1 MNLHLLHIIKLA
13 GFKEVIFGNRI
24 IADSL
29 RPIVLQGILHNIR
42 GVKMNYLWGI
52 FGIIVVLGIAFL
64 LSSNKKAINLRT
76 VAGGLAI
83 QLIFAFLVLKWETG
97 KNALNWLTMKINDI
111 INYANQGINFLFG
124 GLFTEE
130 SGITFVFALQVLPVV
145 IFFSSLI
152 SVLYYLRVMQFVIKI
167 LGGALSWLLGTRKAE
182 SMSAAANIF
191 VGQTEAPL
199 VVRPY
204 IANMTR
210 SELFAV
216 MTGGLASVAGSVLIG
231 YSLLGVPLE
240 YLLAASFMAA
250 PAGLILAKIML
261 PETEEKEEPKEF
273 DMEVDRDSANV
284 IDAAAKGAS
293 VGLELALNIGAML
306 LAFIALVALING
318 LLGWV
323 GGLFGFGGLT
333 LETILGYIFSPLA
346 FAIGVPWE
354 EALQAGNFIGQKLI
368 LNEFVAYSSFAP
380 EIPNLSDK
388 TVAIISFALCGF
400 ANISSL
406 GILLGGLG
414 GLAPNRR
421 PDIAR
426 LGLKA
431 VAAGALASMLS
442 AAIAGMLF

>member
-1 MNLHLLHIIKLA
+1 MN
-13 GFKEVIFGNRI
+13 F
-24 IADSL
+24 
-29 RPIVLQGILHNIR
+29 
-42 GVKMNYLWGI
+42 LWGI

-83 QLIFAFLVLKWETG
+83 QLIFAFLVLKWEAG
-97 KNALNWLTMKINDI
+97 KNALNWLTMKVNDV

-130 SGITFVFALQVLPVV
+130 SGIAFVFAFQVLPVV

-152 SVLYYLRVMQFVIKI
+152 SVLYYLKIMQFFIKI

-204 IANMTR
+204 IANMTK

-261 PETEEKEEPKEF
+261 PETEKKEEPKEF
-273 DMEVDRDSANV
+273 DMEVDSDSANV

-354 EALQAGNFIGQKLI
+354 EAVQAGNFIGQKLI
-368 LNEFVAYSSFAP
+368 LNEFVAYSAFAP

-421 PDIAR
+421 QDIAR